1 MNLNLN
7 VNQERNTLF
16 AGNLFKNGSEM
27 TVQERIAQKRQL
39 YGKQA
44 AKMIKDADATERK
57 VDKSIE
63 DARAMVK
70 ESIDLLGE
78 YGKKIKEMDGRIAE
92 AKEQFQVEDDSQ
104 EQKDL
109 EILLKAQR
117 KKSHIPTEGMTE
129 EEAER
134 YKEIQDQEPTDY
146 QKMALDFY
154 AQRDHYSQESG
165 KAEMKITAINEVIR
179 KIKIDRPASQVMLD
193 AQRNKEEL
201 MDAASKEIVGMLMED
216 AKDKI
221 DEKAE
226 EVKEAAEKREEAK
239 EELEERL
246 EAVKEDKE
254 QSEEAV
260 ESAQEAAAE
269 LAKHVIESDGLN
281 NSIDEEIKKRMEAL
295 QKQLEELKGIAID
308 QSV

>member
-27 TVQERIAQKRQL
+27 TVQDRIAQKRQL

-57 VDKSIE
+57 IDKSIE
-63 DARAMVK
+63 DARAQVK

-78 YGKKIKEMDGRIAE
+78 YGKKIKEMDEHIAQ
-92 AKEQFQVEDDSQ
+92 AKEQFEVEDDSQ

-117 KKSHIPTEGMTE
+117 KNSHMPTEGMTE

-134 YKEIQDQEPTDY
+134 YKEIKDQEPTDY

-154 AQRDHYSQESG
+154 AQRDHYSYECG
-165 KAEMKITAINEVIR
+165 KAEMKITAINDVIR
-179 KIKIDRPASQVMLD
+179 KIRIDRPASQVMLD

-216 AKDKI
+216 AKDKV

-269 LAKHVIESDGLN
+269 LAKHVIESDDLN

-295 QKQLEELKGIAID
+295 QKELEELKGISID

>member
-57 VDKSIE
+57 IDKSIE

-78 YGKKIKEMDGRIAE
+78 YGKKIKEMDEHIAQ
-92 AKEQFQVEDDSQ
+92 AKEQFEVEDDSQ

-117 KKSHIPTEGMTE
+117 RQSMTE
-129 EEAER
+129 EESER
-134 YKEIQDQEPTDY
+134 YEEIKGQEPTGY

-154 AQRDHYSQESG
+154 KQRDHYSEESQ
-165 KAEMKITAINEVIR
+165 KAELKITAINDVIR
-179 KIKIDRPASQVMLD
+179 KIRIDRPASQVMLD

-201 MDAASKEIVGMLMED
+201 MDAASKEIVGMLKED

-254 QSEEAV
+254 QAEEAV

-269 LAKHVIESDGLN
+269 LAKHVIESDDLN
-281 NSIDEEIKKRMEAL
+281 NSIDEEIKKKMEAL
-295 QKQLEELKGIAID
+295 QKELEELKGIAID